1 MKKGLAIA
9 ALVAGLLAPLGAN
22 AAAGPAECARLR
34 RQIDHFQWMAD
45 RAKKLNSDLWTDRL
59 GDHLALLRGRQ
70 LDRCPQDVPHDD
82 STAKAFM
89 QLLRVAGAAALT
101 YFTFGAM

>member
-9 ALVAGLLAPLGAN
+9 ALAASLLAPLGAN

-34 RQIDHFQWMAD
+34 RQIDHFQWMEN
-45 RAKKLNSDLWTDRL
+45 RAKTLNSELWTDRL
-59 GDHLALLRGRQ
+59 EDHLALLRGHQ

-82 STAKAFM
+82 STAQAFM